1 MADEMRAYCMKEKKE
16 QVMKDVV
23 ISMTAN
29 GRRVAQGVCSSCGT
43 KMNKFL
49 PKASATSVQVEPV
62 QVEPA
67 KTE

>member
-1 MADEMRAYCMKEKKE
+1 MAEEMVAYCMKEKKQ

-23 ISMTAN
+23 ISTTSN

-49 PKASATSVQVEPV
+49 PKASAEPV
-62 QVEPA
+62 MAVAEPA
-67 KTE
+67 KAE

>member
-23 ISMTAN
+23 ISTTSN

-49 PKASATSVQVEPV
+49 PKASVASGQA
-62 QVEPA
+62 EPA
-67 KTE
+67 KTEPVKAD

>member
-23 ISMTAN
+23 ISTTAN

-49 PKASATSVQVEPV
+49 PKASAASVQVEPV
-62 QVEPA
+62 QVEPT

>member
-1 MADEMRAYCMKEKKE
+1 MAEEMLAYCMKEKKQ

-23 ISMTAN
+23 ISTTAN

-49 PKASATSVQVEPV
+49 PKASAEPV
-62 QVEPA
+62 MVTAEPV